1 MTTVENEKLF
11 FCVSVERKRQVV
23 AGGGYRVTG
32 AYYVFLPFSFFNE
45 SGLGKV
51 KC

>member
-11 FCVSVERKRQVV
+11 FCVSMERKRQVV

-32 AYYVFLPFSFFNE
+32 AYYLFFSFFFNE